1 MGLSVGRAAG
11 HTRGFTHTIPDGHL
25 ESKQKVHLWVL
36 FSFHLGWEGCSWW
49 CGSKNHCE
57 CGFTAGVP
65 GWQLGWVLGSL

>member
-36 FSFHLGWEGCSWW
+36 FSFHLRWEGCSWW